1 MRTATVERKTGETEV
16 RVTLDLD
23 GRGRAAVH
31 TEIGFLDH
39 MLHLFAYHG
48 QFDLELQARGDLHVD
63 AHHTVEDAAIGLG
76 QAIDRAL
83 GDRNGIV
90 RTGHSYVPM
99 DEALGFVALD
109 LSGRPYAVIDIK
121 FSTPM
126 LGQLESDLVRHFLE
140 TLAHH
145 ARMSLHAHVLY
156 GSNDHHRAEAIF
168 KALGRSLDAA
178 STVDPRRGEVPSTKG
193 TLA

>member
-1 MRTATVERKTGETEV
+1 
-16 RVTLDLD
+16 
-23 GRGRAAVH
+23 
-31 TEIGFLDH
+31 

-83 GDRNGIV
+83 GDRTGIV

-121 FSTPM
+121 FGTPM
-126 LGQLESDLVRHFLE
+126 LGQFESALVRHFLE
-140 TLAHH
+140 TLATH